1 MHRYLMNHRIQI
13 CHESDSRFAVMKMLV
28 ADWPVKNVFSRRPR
42 DGVIFL
48 SLPIQ
53 AHILKMTDLL
63 HLTTK
68 TNSTYNEYGILAR
81 RCHKPH
87 HDTLSTAQMVDVST
101 ARAASG
107 LSGFNRC
114 LRRHQIDPSLVQTT
128 MFNLHCCMLK
138 SLQYITFP
146 WSLEE
151 LGVMI
156 DDYLQ
161 ECVYLS
167 FGRSTLHVLHWP
179 LGPHHYMY

>member
-1 MHRYLMNHRIQI
+1 MNFYTVAPPQMHRYLMNHRIQI
-13 CHESDSRFAVMKMLV
+13 RHESDSRFAVMKMLD
-28 ADWPVKNVFSRRPR
+28 ADWPVKK
-42 DGVIFL
+42 DGVVIL

-53 AHILKMTDLL
+53 AHILPKMTDLL

-114 LRRHQIDPSLVQTT
+114 LRRHQIDPSLIQTT
-128 MFNLHCCMLK
+128 MFNLALPINPC
-138 SLQYITFP
+138 P
-146 WSLEE
+146 N
-151 LGVMI
+151 
-156 DDYLQ
+156 
-161 ECVYLS
+161 
-167 FGRSTLHVLHWP
+167 
-179 LGPHHYMY
+179 